1 MKIFMEVLCANEGK
15 AHKINAIKIPKQL
28 FYDALDGITGNS
40 NNDLRCNFHTEGI
53 LILHAYDL
61 AVDATG
67 KHNAGTDLHVRMDF
81 AKLLALIAHILGR
94 DSIQDETDN
103 AHNDCQRNASPN
115 NYFLI
120 DHCLDSVAF
129 IRFGFFG
136 RSL

>member
-1 MKIFMEVLCANEGK
+1 MIGLVVTGHGHFA
-15 AHKINAIKIPKQL
+15 
-28 FYDALDGITGNS
+28 DGIHTSAQMIAGENEYV
-40 NNDLRCNFHTEGI
+40 RYINFEE
-53 LILHAYDL
+53 
-61 AVDATG
+61 DATG

-94 DSIQDETDN
+94 DSIQDESNHT
-103 AHNDCQRNASPN
+103 HNDCQCNAGPK
-115 NYFLI
+115 NYFPI